1 MQVYHIYV
9 DKLRVLGH
17 GYGPG
22 PSSPKKHKMERDDTT
37 NDAFKAFESVAQ
49 EMILALTS

>member
-1 MQVYHIYV
+1 MYQIYV
-9 DKLRVLGH
+9 DKLRVLDQ

-22 PSSPKKHKMERDDTT
+22 PSSPKKHEMERDNVA

-49 EMILALTS
+49 KMILALTS